1 MTDSEDVK
9 ARLDQ
14 ALRDAAARAYQAAA
28 GVVDDSLLDA
38 PQRRL
43 RWSITPRVALTVV
56 LVLATIAAV
65 VHFAPP
71 RTSGEGAAG
80 TGSRDAANIATA
92 PSQSQLAPGAAPA
105 SFGLV
110 VVHVSGHVKQPG
122 VYELDVGDRV
132 SDAIDAA
139 GGPSAD
145 ADLDSINLARV
156 LSDGEQIRVAAVGES
171 AAGGAG
177 GAGRAVGGGG
187 AININSA
194 DAAAL
199 ETLPGVGP
207 VLASKI
213 IAYRESN
220 GPFKSPQDLD
230 DVSGIG
236 PALLEQIVPLVTV

>member
-71 RTSGEGAAG
+71 RTSGEGTAG
-80 TGSRDAANIATA
+80 SDSRDAATIATA
-92 PSQSQLAPGAAPA
+92 PSQSQFAPGAAPA
-105 SFGLV
+105 SLGLV
-110 VVHVSGHVKQPG
+110 VVHVSGHVNQPG

-156 LSDGEQIRVAAVGES
+156 LNDGEQIRVAAVGES
-171 AAGGAG
+171 AVAGAGGAG
-177 GAGRAVGGGG
+177 GAAGGGG
-187 AININSA
+187 TININSA
-194 DAAAL
+194 DAETL

-213 IAYRESN
+213 ITYRESN
-220 GPFKSPQDLD
+220 GPFTTPQDLD
-230 DVSGIG
+230 NVSGIG